1 MSMNALQQLSSL
13 LQSELN
19 HSSQL
24 AQLLKQEREALKAA
38 DLEKIN
44 QLTQQK
50 QPHVVQLEQL
60 GRQREQLLKAAGFP
74 GGKSGLEAFLANHS
88 LQEARPVLQLLSKLR
103 AAAKVCREHNQIN
116 GGILNV
122 NRQHLVR
129 AISIL
134 RGRDPETSAYGPGG
148 EYTNQVVRQPLIG
161 RV

>member
-38 DLEKIN
+38 DLEQITF
-44 QLTQQK
+44 LTQQK

-88 LQEARPVLQLLSKLR
+88 PEQAQPAMQMLNQLRQVAR
-103 AAAKVCREHNQIN
+103 VCRDFNQIN

-129 AISIL
+129 ALSIL

-148 EYTNQVVRQPLIG
+148 EYTSQIVRQPLIG